1 MSDKIKDNSTQN
13 KDKKQDIEDAEVV
26 DPNAGTL
33 ARAAQRARS
42 LARSIRRNPDV
53 EMQANRARSL
63 LQRVA
68 SRASDAIK
76 QLPVDTASEKLVLA
90 LSDPRTVQVVQRV
103 MKAAG
108 SASIQA
114 GFRKEPHAKLLF
126 EFAEWCETQT
136 DRGDVMALLLQDA
149 FTKDGAFAQ
158 LSKPMMELGVDDPL
172 RAFLATPPTES
183 LIAVFHSAQQGLIL
197 TLCRLAALGLHEEPP
212 APETPRAEQVAWFRA
227 SAIPER
233 FKLLMDLA
241 LGEEAPTP
249 APEPDATPAAPEEAA
264 AAGEGEGNGSSGGVA
279 SAALERIRSA
289 LPVRSFPP
297 GFRFLVGTYLVFLH
311 TYLSR
316 NMVDAFPK
324 VMEQVREEVGKEQDA
339 RDLRERA
346 ARGEVLE
353 MDPKPE
359 GEGSDDLG

>member
-1 MSDKIKDNSTQN
+1 MSDKNKNNSEDNS
-13 KDKKQDIEDAEVV
+13 DKNQHIEDAEVV
-26 DPNAGTL
+26 DPHAGTL

-114 GFRKEPHAKLLF
+114 GFRKEPQARLLF
-126 EFAEWCETQT
+126 EFAEWCEAQT

-158 LSKPMMELGVDDPL
+158 LSKPMMELGVEDPL

-233 FKLLMDLA
+233 FKGLMALA
-241 LGEEAPTP
+241 LGEEAPP
-249 APEPDATPAAPEEAA
+249 EPRADAPETAAEAEAAP
-264 AAGEGEGNGSSGGVA
+264 GEGAGGGGVA